1 MNVYQ
6 FLLGIL
12 ILILSIA
19 LMYHEI
25 KGYNR
30 LRKDAYIRKSLSLEM
45 IITVFMFVIIG
56 ILMIYRA
63 FKE

>member
-19 LMYHEI
+19 LMYYEI
-25 KGYNR
+25 KGYNS